1 MMTAL
6 SLTMPI
12 WLPILLGLIGTGLE
26 ATGNPVCVAIGQ
38 RLEAISLDIP
48 KLLGKK

>member
-1 MMTAL
+1 MFLVTL
-6 SLTMPI
+6 PV
-12 WLPILLGLIGTGLE
+12 WLPIVVGLIGTALE
-26 ATGNPVCVAIGQ
+26 ATGNPVAVAVGQ

>member
-1 MMTAL
+1 MVTAL
-6 SLTMPI
+6 TVSLPL
-12 WLPILLGLIGTGLE
+12 WLPIVVGLIGTGLE
-26 ATGNPVCVAIGQ
+26 ATGNPVAVAIGQ